1 MSFLWKRSQI
11 LLPGA
16 DHGLKIQVKKDIQQL
31 AHASI
36 FTRLILILMRSLY
49 SYIFGFYKI
58 IFEDKVI

>member
-31 AHASI
+31 AQLA
-36 FTRLILILMRSLY
+36 FLQ
-49 SYIFGFYKI
+49 
-58 IFEDKVI
+58 D